1 MEVVVAVKQVTDYRV
16 KVRVAQDNKSV
27 VTENLKK
34 SLNPFDAIA
43 VEAAVQLKEQ
53 GLVSKVTVVTIGST
67 EKTQLLLQCLAM
79 GACEAC
85 HIETE
90 FELKSSLQVAK
101 VLAAYVGQVKPK
113 LVMLGKQAIDS
124 DASQTGPML
133 AGLLSWPQLTFVSKL
148 NITGNS
154 CEALREIDQG
164 LHTVAAE
171 MPAVVTVD
179 LRLNSPRFPSL
190 PNIVAAKRK
199 PLTKLNVA
207 DLCTVDAAKT
217 TVISYA
223 EPSKTRSCEI
233 LDGPAALVTVLRD
246 KQGLL

>member
-1 MEVVVAVKQVTDYRV
+1 MEVVVAVKQVVDYRV

-53 GLVSKVTVVTIGST
+53 GLVSKVTVVTIGSA

-154 CEALREIDQG
+154 CE
-164 LHTVAAE
+164 
-171 MPAVVTVD
+171 
-179 LRLNSPRFPSL
+179 
-190 PNIVAAKRK
+190 
-199 PLTKLNVA
+199 
-207 DLCTVDAAKT
+207 
-217 TVISYA
+217 
-223 EPSKTRSCEI
+223 
-233 LDGPAALVTVLRD
+233 
-246 KQGLL
+246 